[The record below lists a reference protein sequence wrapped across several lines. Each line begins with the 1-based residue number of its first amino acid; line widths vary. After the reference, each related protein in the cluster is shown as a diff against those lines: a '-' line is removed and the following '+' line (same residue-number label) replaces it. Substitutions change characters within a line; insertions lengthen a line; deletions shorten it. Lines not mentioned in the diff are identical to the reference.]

1 MIERY
6 YVGFKEEDFTRW
18 ILDSIKNKKYNIA
31 CDATKMDDLPE
42 VVNLLNK
49 QDQIISGLMFI
60 IRHYFPNDYDNI
72 IKRLFWGNLCAE

>member
-72 IKRLFWGNLCAE
+72 IRLFWGNLCAE